1 MLKSNAAYFDAGW
14 ERPVV
19 TYNTSATPG
28 ELRMKPFLVVP
39 FKQPSMADSVLPK
52 QLPTTTLNLYYHSY
66 TVRQYLLMT
75 WSSIK
80 PLDNNAREVEV
91 TEVGLLNCYQKCT
104 IGISVNQ

>member
-1 MLKSNAAYFDAGW
+1 MLKSIAAYFDADW

-91 TEVGLLNCYQKCT
+91 TEVG
-104 IGISVNQ
+104 